1 MTEQLYSPL
10 SIIASSGLMVSSL
23 TYGDIES
30 PALVMFIRDPLLS
43 AGPVHIVVTS
53 SPSFTNWLSVE
64 VQVSVRGVPAERE
77 PLRLAEIITDDG
89 GRTGEEKRSLNLHQ
103 SNHTI
108 MLTLNH
114 DIVTGAAIKI
124 RDTY

>member
-23 TYGDIES
+23 TYGDMES
-30 PALVMFIRDPLLS
+30 IALVMFIRDPLLS

-53 SPSFTNWLSVE
+53 SPSFTNWLSVV

-77 PLRLAEIITDDG
+77 PLRLAEITTDDG
-89 GRTGEEKRSLNLHQ
+89 GRTGEEKTSLNRQPSQL
-103 SNHTI
+103 NT

-114 DIVTGAAIKI
+114 DIVTGVATEI